1 MSRRKLI
8 VAIGG
13 LTPAHRDALRAEAES
28 EGFDVTFY
36 KSPAEAM
43 ADAADAE
50 VIFANS
56 PELAGAAPK
65 LRWLCTP
72 SAGYNQYAGPGVFA
86 SPEAMLSN
94 SSGAYGVT
102 IAEHVIMMTLE
113 LMRRQKDYSQVV
125 ARREW
130 VRNLPVRSICGSRIV
145 VLGTGDLGQTITR
158 RLRGFDPARIV
169 GVNRSG
175 RNPGNL
181 FDEAQPI
188 AELDVLLPGCDLL
201 VMCLP
206 GAPETR
212 HILDGRR
219 MALLPDGA
227 LIINVGRGA
236 SIDEEALLP
245 ELCSGRLK
253 AGLDVFETEPLPKDS
268 PVWECPNLLI
278 TPHVAGNLTL
288 PYTVDRIVELF
299 LEDFRRYCAGEP
311 LKRRVDPN
319 R

>member
-1 MSRRKLI
+1 MSRELI

-13 LTPAHRDALRAEAES
+13 LLPAHREAIRAAAEP
-28 EGFDVTFY
+28 EGFDVIFRG
-36 KSPAEAM
+36 SPAEAM
-43 ADAADAE
+43 PDAADAE
-50 VIFANS
+50 IIFGNA
-56 PELAGAAPK
+56 PELARVAPK

-102 IAEHVIMMTLE
+102 ISEHVVMMALE
-113 LMRRQKDYSQVV
+113 LMRRQREYSGAVE
-125 ARREW
+125 RREW
-130 VRNLPVRSICGSRIV
+130 LRGLPVRSICGSRV
-145 VLGTGDLGQTITR
+145 AVLGTGDLGQTIAR

-181 FDEAQPI
+181 FDEARPI
-188 AELDVLLPGCDLL
+188 AELDAVLPGCDLL
-201 VMCLP
+201 IMCLP

-212 HILDGRR
+212 HILNGRR
-219 MALLPDGA
+219 LALLPDDA
-227 LIINVGRGA
+227 IVINVGRGT

-245 ELCSGRLK
+245 ELRSGRIR
-253 AGLDVFETEPLPKDS
+253 AGLDVFETEPLPQDS
-268 PVWECPNLLI
+268 PLWACPNLLI
-278 TPHVAGNLTL
+278 TPHAAGNLTL
-288 PYTVDRIVELF
+288 PYTVDKVVALF
-299 LEDFRRYCAGEP
+299 LEDFARYCKGEP

-319 R
+319 K